1 MAGDRSKATILNM
14 MIDIADQNGESQ
26 LDALVVCLIYVAIA
40 VPSLLRVL
48 APIPELYIPLVYWYL
63 GRIG

>member
-14 MIDIADQNGESQ
+14 MIDIADQNAESQ
-26 LDALVVCLIYVAIA
+26 LDALVVYVAIA

-48 APIPELYIPLVYWYL
+48 APIPELYIPPVYWYL